1 MRSDGAAIMKRLSVD
16 LDLCEGYGN
25 CVFEADDYCEL
36 EDGDAVTLLRTS
48 VSDNDVE
55 RVQLAV
61 ASCPVSALLLE
72 ELIEDEVQR

>member
-1 MRSDGAAIMKRLSVD
+1 MVKRLSVD

-48 VSDNDVE
+48 VSDNDLE

-72 ELIEDEVQR
+72 EQR

>member
-1 MRSDGAAIMKRLSVD
+1 MVKRLSVD

-25 CVFEADDYCEL
+25 CVFEAEDYFEL
-36 EDGDAVTLLRTS
+36 DDGDVVTLLRTS
-48 VSDNDVE
+48 VSDNDIE

-72 ELIEDEVQR
+72 EQR